1 MKSILEY
8 KGYHAKVEIDIENKI
23 LDGKIEG
30 IRDLVNFESDSVDT
44 LEQEFH
50 DAVDDYLEFCQEM
63 GKEPDKEY
71 SGTFNVRISSELH
84 KKLALKALEN
94 GESLNKTVEKAIGA
108 YVNGSSQTE
117 VTLNQT
123 PDQLSRVLRNRGS
136 VSTTERFS
144 FKSYGVYTFGD
155 FIEMSYQS

>member
-23 LDGKIEG
+23 LYGKIEG

-44 LEQEFH
+44 LEQEFR

-84 KKLALKALEN
+84 KKLRESIGN

-117 VTLNQT
+117 VTLNQISG
-123 PDQLSRVLRNRGS
+123 QLSRVLRNRGS

>member
-23 LDGKIEG
+23 LYGKIEG

-84 KKLALKALEN
+84 TKLALKALEN

-144 FKSYGVYTFGD
+144 FKSYGVYTSGD